1 MIRDH
6 VAAVVALVDADPN
19 VTVYDGQVPNEPS
32 LPYVV
37 IRTDSGRRE
46 RSALPA
52 SSDRVTV
59 RIWATSVGE
68 TRASAQ
74 WVSEKVTTALL
85 DVRPTVTGRSCFPIT
100 SVNSQPAREDDVVK
114 PLVFA
119 LDEFELV
126 SIPA

>member
-1 MIRDH
+1 MIRAH
-6 VAAVVALVDADPN
+6 VDAVLALVDAVSG
-19 VTVYDGQVPNEPS
+19 VTVYDGTVPDSPS

-46 RSALPA
+46 RSALPV

-59 RIWATSVGE
+59 RIWATSVGV

-85 DVRPTVTGRSCFPIT
+85 ERSRSAFRDP
-100 SVNSQPAREDDVVK
+100 E
-114 PLVFA
+114 
-119 LDEFELV
+119 
-126 SIPA
+126 